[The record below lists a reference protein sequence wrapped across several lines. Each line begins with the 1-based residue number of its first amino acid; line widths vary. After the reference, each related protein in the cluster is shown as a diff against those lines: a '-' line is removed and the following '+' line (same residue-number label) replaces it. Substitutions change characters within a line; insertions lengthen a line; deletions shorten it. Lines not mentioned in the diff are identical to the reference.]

1 MIKIRLLAAA
11 LLLSISYSFAQPGKI
26 DTDRP
31 DQTES
36 PVTVPKKWV
45 QLEMGFSLQ
54 QNTRTENEFLLPTL
68 LCKYGLSK
76 RIELR
81 LITSV
86 NHFAVAQSPSGTK
99 YETGLE
105 PIELGTK
112 IALVEEK
119 KWIPKTSVLLHL
131 AIPTFATKNLH
142 ADHVAPS
149 FKISMQNTLSKIL
162 GLGYNIGVEWN
173 GFSTE
178 PAWIYTIS
186 PGFNIGEKW
195 YAYIEVFG
203 AVTKNEIP
211 QHNIDGGLAFYV
223 NDNIKLDLSSGVGLT
238 KTSPD
243 WYLAIGG
250 SIRFKT
256 GK

>member
-1 MIKIRLLAAA
+1 M
-11 LLLSISYSFAQPGKI
+11 
-26 DTDRP
+26 
-31 DQTES
+31 
-36 PVTVPKKWV
+36 
-45 QLEMGFSLQ
+45 Q

-68 LCKYGLSK
+68 LSKYGLSK

-81 LITSV
+81 LITSIKRFSV
-86 NHFAVAQSPSGTK
+86 LQIPSGTI

-112 IALVEEK
+112 IALTEEK
-119 KWIPKTSVLLHL
+119 KWIPKTSLLFHVAIPGFASKNLQADHL
-131 AIPTFATKNLH
+131 APNFR
-142 ADHVAPS
+142 
-149 FKISMQNTLSKIL
+149 FSMQNTISKIL
-162 GLGYNIGVEWN
+162 GIGYNIGAEWD
-173 GFSTE
+173 GFSAQ
-178 PAWIYTIS
+178 PAWIYTLS

-203 AVTKNEIP
+203 SITKNEIP
-211 QHNIDGGLAFYV
+211 QHNIDGGIAFYV
-223 NDNIKLDLSSGVGLT
+223 NDNIKLDLSSGFGLT